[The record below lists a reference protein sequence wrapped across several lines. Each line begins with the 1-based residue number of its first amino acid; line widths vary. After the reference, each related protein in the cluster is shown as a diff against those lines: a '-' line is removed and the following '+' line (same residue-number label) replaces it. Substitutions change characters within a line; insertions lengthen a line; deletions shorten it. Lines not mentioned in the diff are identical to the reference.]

1 MKGGSDIH
9 GEAGG
14 HDRGSYLP
22 GYSADI
28 FISYSH
34 NDDLPFGE
42 DGSRWVTDFH
52 RNLDIRVRAY
62 LGRAAAI
69 WRDPK
74 LGGSDIFSDEI
85 AIQLRGSG
93 LLVSV
98 ISPSYLRSDW
108 CSRELQTFVEAA
120 QQSGGIDVGHK
131 KRLIKVIKT
140 PVPRAEVPQ
149 ILDSILGHEFFHV
162 EWGTDS
168 VREFHLDPS
177 PEARRAY
184 WAKLDDVA
192 QEVRVLIDSILK
204 RGSAATQHHAPPATV
219 YLAITSSDLQNE
231 RDILR
236 RELQDR
242 GHTVLPDHPLP
253 WSGDRFVESVLSDL
267 RRSHLSIHMLGAR
280 YGIVPEGEQRSI
292 VELQSDLATEQN
304 LRRITWMP
312 PGLSITDERQATFL
326 KALQLHSNPSDR
338 FELLETSLESLK
350 THVLDRLRESRLP
363 QPVQSN
369 DAGPARIYLVCEQR
383 DRAEI
388 APLRQFLL
396 GRGYD
401 VILPLAK
408 GEPDQVRQDHHEN
421 LLLCDAVLIYWGG
434 ADEFW
439 LRSKVRDLARVR
451 GLGRTGPFAA
461 SGVLIADPP
470 TLEKDEFDTRD
481 AMVIRGFSPA
491 TSAAMDPFIAAL
503 SKNLHG

>member
-1 MKGGSDIH
+1 MKSGSDIH
-9 GEAGG
+9 GEAAGREGG
-14 HDRGSYLP
+14 PYLP
-22 GYSADI
+22 GYLADI

-42 DGSRWVTDFH
+42 EGSRWVTEFH

-62 LGRAAAI
+62 LGRPAAI

-74 LGGSDIFSDEI
+74 LAGSDIFSDEI

-98 ISPSYLRSDW
+98 VSPSYLRSDW

-120 QQSGGIDVGHK
+120 QRGSGIDIGNK
-131 KRLIKVIKT
+131 KRIIKVIKT
-140 PVPRAEVPQ
+140 PVTRGELPE

-162 EWGTDS
+162 EFGTDS
-168 VREFHLDPS
+168 AREFHLDPS

-204 RGSAATQHHAPPATV
+204 QGSTTSQPQVAAQMV

-231 RDILR
+231 RDTLR

-242 GHTVLPDHPLP
+242 GYIVLPDHPMP
-253 WSGDRFVESVLSDL
+253 WSRDQFAESVRSDL
-267 RRSHLSIHMLGAR
+267 KRSQLSIHMLGSR
-280 YGIVPEGEQRSI
+280 YGIVLEGEQRSI
-292 VELQSDLATEQN
+292 VELQSDLATEQG
-304 LRRITWMP
+304 LGRITWMP
-312 PGLSITDERQATFL
+312 PDLSITDERQAVFV
-326 KALQLHSNPSDR
+326 KALHSRTHPSDR
-338 FELLETSLESLK
+338 FELLQTSLENLK
-350 THVLDRLRESRLP
+350 THVLDRLRETRSPTPLQRDD
-363 QPVQSN
+363 S
-369 DAGPARIYLVCEQR
+369 GPARIYLVCERR
-383 DRAEI
+383 DRAEV
-388 APLRQFLL
+388 APLRQYLL
-396 GRGYD
+396 ERGYE

-421 LLLCDAVLIYWGG
+421 LLLCDAVLIYWGS

-451 GLGRTGPFAA
+451 GLGRTGPFAV

-470 TLEKDEFDTRD
+470 STEKEEFDTRD
-481 AMVIRGFSPA
+481 AMVIRGAAPA
-491 TSAAMDPFIAAL
+491 SFEPFVAAL
-503 SKNLHG
+503 SKKAHG

>member
-1 MKGGSDIH
+1 MKSGSDIH

-14 HDRGSYLP
+14 DDRGCYLP

-74 LGGSDIFSDEI
+74 LSGSDIFSDEV

-120 QQSGGIDVGHK
+120 QHSGGIDIGHK

-204 RGSAATQHHAPPATV
+204 RELATTQHHAPPATV

-242 GHTVLPDHPLP
+242 GHTVLPDRPLP
-253 WSGDRFVESVLSDL
+253 WSGDRFAESVRNDL
-267 RRSHLSIHMLGAR
+267 HRSHLSIHMLGAR

-326 KALQLHSNPSDR
+326 KALQLHSKPSDR

-350 THVLDRLRESRLP
+350 THVL
-363 QPVQSN
+363 
-369 DAGPARIYLVCEQR
+369 
-383 DRAEI
+383 EI
-388 APLRQFLL
+388 APVRQFLV

-408 GEPDQVRQDHHEN
+408 GEPDQVREDHHEN

-470 TLEKDEFDTRD
+470 SIEKDEFDTRS
-481 AMVIRGFSPA
+481 AIVIRGFGSATPA
-491 TSAAMDPFIAAL
+491 SMEPFVAAL
-503 SKNLHG
+503 SKNVHG

>member
-9 GEAGG
+9 GETAGREG
-14 HDRGSYLP
+14 GPYLP

-42 DGSRWVTDFH
+42 EGSRWVTEFH

-74 LGGSDIFSDEI
+74 LAGSDIFSDEI

-98 ISPSYLRSDW
+98 VSPSYLRSDW
-108 CSRELQTFVEAA
+108 CTRELQTFVEGA
-120 QQSGGIDVGHK
+120 QQSGGIDIGNK
-131 KRLIKVIKT
+131 KRIVKVIKT
-140 PVPRAEVPQ
+140 PVPRGELPQ
-149 ILDSILGHEFFHV
+149 ILDSILGHEFFRV
-162 EWGTDS
+162 EFGTDAA
-168 VREFHLDPS
+168 REFHLDPS

-204 RGSAATQHHAPPATV
+204 QGSITSQPQVAAQTV

-231 RDILR
+231 RDTLR

-242 GHTVLPDHPLP
+242 GYIVLPDHTMP
-253 WSGDRFVESVLSDL
+253 WSGDQFAESVRSDL
-267 RRSHLSIHMLGAR
+267 KRSQLSIHMLGSR
-280 YGIVPEGEQRSI
+280 YGIVLEGEQRSI
-292 VELQSDLATEQN
+292 VELQSDLATEQD
-304 LRRITWMP
+304 LGRITWMP
-312 PGLSITDERQATFL
+312 PDLSITDERQAAFV
-326 KALQLHSNPSDR
+326 KALHSRSHPSDR
-338 FELLETSLESLK
+338 FELLQTSLESLK
-350 THVLDRLRESRLP
+350 THVLDRLRESRSPTPL
-363 QPVQSN
+363 QSDN
-369 DAGPARIYLVCEQR
+369 SGPARIYLVCERR
-383 DRAEI
+383 DRAEV
-388 APLRQFLL
+388 APLRQHLL
-396 GRGYD
+396 ERGYE

-470 TLEKDEFDTRD
+470 STEKEEFDTRD
-481 AMVIRGFSPA
+481 AMVIRGAVPA
-491 TSAAMDPFIAAL
+491 SIEPFVAAL
-503 SKNLHG
+503 SKKTHG